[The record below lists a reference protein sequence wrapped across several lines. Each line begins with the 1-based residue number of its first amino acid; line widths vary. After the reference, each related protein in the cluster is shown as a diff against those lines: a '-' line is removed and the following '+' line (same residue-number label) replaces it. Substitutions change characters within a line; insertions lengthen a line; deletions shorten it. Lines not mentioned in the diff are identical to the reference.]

1 MAKYWSTFR
10 DGIRAFP
17 IGWRIE
23 EFVLTRGKPNW
34 LKTPFGWKH
43 TSQRVKRIFY
53 IEKLPQYH
61 SQVFKLL
68 KCKRR

>member
-1 MAKYWSTFR
+1 MKKYWTTFR
-10 DGIRAFP
+10 DDIRAFP
-17 IGWRIE
+17 PGWRIG

-53 IEKLPQYH
+53 VERLPQYH
-61 SQVFKLL
+61 SRFFKFLRN
-68 KCKRR
+68 RRR